1 MTKKEINSQIKL
13 LKEKV
18 GSKNIP
24 AVIIKQI
31 EKRIADLKAMITV

>member
-18 GSKNIP
+18 EIKTLPG
-24 AVIIKQI
+24 VIIKQI
-31 EKRIADLKAMITV
+31 EKRITELEGML